1 MSNEVAGAI
10 ERVSSGNHA
19 IHEREHTVVLGW
31 TQQTLPLIKQVGGGQ
46 EHTVVLGWTQQTLPL
61 IKQVGGREHTVVLG
75 WTQQTLPLIKQVGER
90 HGMGVC

>member
-19 IHEREHTVVLGW
+19 IHER
-31 TQQTLPLIKQVGGGQ
+31 

>member
-31 TQQTLPLIKQVGGGQ
+31 TQQTLPLIKQVGGGRS
-46 EHTVVLGWTQQTLPL
+46 TRRSWAGPS
-61 IKQVGGREHTVVLG
+61 
-75 WTQQTLPLIKQVGER
+75 R
-90 HGMGVC
+90 HCL

>member
-1 MSNEVAGAI
+1 M
-10 ERVSSGNHA
+10 
-19 IHEREHTVVLGW
+19 
-31 TQQTLPLIKQVGGGQ
+31 
-46 EHTVVLGWTQQTLPL
+46 VLGWTQQTLPL